1 VSVAVRSAAVVMPG
15 GVSMPLWLV
24 LARVVCVVAAPTGML
39 LVAVVRVTGAALGS
53 VSLPGIVTA
62 GPVVLVV

>member
-1 VSVAVRSAAVVMPG
+1 MPG

-53 VSLPGIVTA
+53 VSLPPGIVTA

>member
-1 VSVAVRSAAVVMPG
+1 MPG